1 MRQNRAHGR
10 TGIRGRGVNIKA
22 ALVADFPISWAQE
35 RLPGLDP
42 EAPRMDV

>member
-1 MRQNRAHGR
+1 MRQNQAHGR
-10 TGIRGRGVNIKA
+10 TCVRGRGVNIKA
-22 ALVADFPISWAQE
+22 ALVADSPIFWAQE